1 MSTLI
6 LIHLSVKDNLKSSP
20 LLHIYCNG
28 LLRNDSSIRICKYNL
43 IEQYTKF
50 HASRHN
56 TQTCNTQIARII
68 FHNYESRK
76 YHEGKVRLCIGI
88 WRNNTTKSALRN
100 PESSRSFCSHNVRQ
114 GTNEKSEY
122 GNNRQPKGLVH
133 IQVHYT
139 ILLQR
144 YCYNSSPPVWTGT
157 LLPIRWTL
165 RSAIFRDIR
174 QRRVLIP
181 YRRFETTW
189 SRNVGTELPLYA
201 A

>member
-6 LIHLSVKDNLKSSP
+6 LLHLSVKDNLKSSP
-20 LLHIYCNG
+20 LLYIYCNG
-28 LLRNDSSIRICKYNL
+28 LLRNNNSIRICKYNL

-56 TQTCNTQIARII
+56 AQTFNTLIARIV
-68 FHNYESRK
+68 FHYCESRK

-88 WRNNTTKSALRN
+88 WRNNTTNKSALRK
-100 PESSRSFCSHNVRQ
+100 PENSRSFCSHNVRQ
-114 GTNEKSEY
+114 GTNEKS
-122 GNNRQPKGLVH
+122 GIWKQPKGLVH
-133 IQVHYT
+133 IQVHYR

-144 YCYNSSPPVWTGT
+144 YCYNSSPLIWTGT
-157 LLPIRWTL
+157 LLLIRWTL

-181 YRRFETTW
+181 YRRFETAW
-189 SRNVGTELPLYA
+189 SRNVGTELPLHA